1 LRSSTPT
8 GKLTES
14 SNAIIED
21 GVFIMYPEDAL
32 RSAFLSYKKELTDL
46 FGERAEIPT
55 IEEFRFSFEDEL
67 VDTYYLDYPDE
78 DED

>member
-1 LRSSTPT
+1 
-8 GKLTES
+8 
-14 SNAIIED
+14 
-21 GVFIMYPEDAL
+21 MYPEDAL

-67 VDTYYLDYPDE
+67 VDTYYSDYSDE